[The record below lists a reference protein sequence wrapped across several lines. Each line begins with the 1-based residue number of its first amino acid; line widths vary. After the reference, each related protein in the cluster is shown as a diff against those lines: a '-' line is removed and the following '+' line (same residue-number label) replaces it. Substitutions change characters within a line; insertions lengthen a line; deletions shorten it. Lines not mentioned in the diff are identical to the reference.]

1 MMRGRRLLGY
11 TCFLFAVVLGGSF
24 AEAQTSSQPLTATIS
39 ADFTDTQTKNT
50 GVLFGTL
57 TVDSVSGD
65 LLKGDLILD
74 LPWLGASCDES
85 VGVND
90 GTRTL
95 FIIDTGTCVYEDGLP
110 GFGVRIYIQT
120 SKPLTSPGSVLLT
133 GASYFGNFGFGGN
146 LTSGGNNS
154 VTVSSPIKPSITSCG
169 GSAIAAS
176 SGVSLS
182 LNGWTVDYAVSA
194 QSGLQLQNVA
204 LAGRRMAQ
212 QMNLPY
218 FKLKTSEFDSSKDNP
233 GGHCALLQNGSLT
246 PNQCRSRLVD
256 LQPGTDGQAV
266 QATYIVDQIPQTS
279 NSCVIITQRYE
290 FGAIGGNCPE
300 DALFRCASFYPLV
313 TYQFIPDPRTSPTLQ
328 PTLQWINAAQRLQF
342 DVEQAWVNTART
354 VPGENTVNITKDKPG
369 LALSGVHTVTALEG
383 AGKYLLSSEQ
393 VNIHAVAGGI
403 QAINGAQ
410 AGDWDNFHQTNNIYG
425 VSEPLLDVSPFHP
438 TNLLGAGC
446 PECVHIHWRWGALAY
461 DVLTAV
467 NHVAG
472 CKLGSRGLPIV
483 PGHLGC
489 LPARLSSAT
498 SVSPSNQ
505 DVRVAVV
512 SSTQSPNP
520 SGDFTQFSMNTL
532 NYQPVLWYGATGYL
546 NTDTFFAHGGFF
558 APLPKPGLVAAVL
571 PTVRSAQVGKPVTA
585 FATIINASATPGI
598 GCSISPADM
607 VPVTLAYQTTNPAT
621 NAVTGTPNT
630 PVNIAAGASQS
641 FVFAAIPTNSF
652 APAEISLSFNCTGP
666 DPAPSHSGLN
676 TLLLSGSTT
685 PTPDIVALGAT
696 TTNDQILH
704 IPGGAGSGAF
714 AVATI
719 NLGTAA
725 SITASADTGGAPIPL
740 TLNMCQTNPTS
751 GQCISPIGPVVTTQ
765 INTNATP
772 TFAVFATASGPISF
786 DATGGRIFVSFFD
799 QSGAMRGG
807 TSVAVQTQ

>member
-1 MMRGRRLLGY
+1 VVAEDAVSVLQLTDGQEGMMRGRRLVGY
-11 TCFLFAVVLGGSF
+11 PCFVIFLLTVASLTGGSY

-50 GVLFGTL
+50 GVLSGTL

-65 LLKGDLILD
+65 LLKGNLILD

-90 GTRTL
+90 ATRTL

-133 GASYFGNFGFGGN
+133 GASYDGNFGFGGN

-169 GSAIAAS
+169 GGAIAAS
-176 SGVSLS
+176 SGAFS
-182 LNGWTVDYAVSA
+182 LNGWTGRYAVSG
-194 QSGLQLQNVA
+194 QSGLELDTVA
-204 LAGRRMAQ
+204 LAGRLMAQ
-212 QMNLPY
+212 RMNLPY
-218 FKLKTSEFDSSKDNP
+218 FKLKTSEFDSSTNNP

-246 PNQCRSRLVD
+246 PSQCRSRLVD

-290 FGAIGGNCPE
+290 FGAVGGDCPE

-313 TYQFIPDPRTSPTLQ
+313 TYQFIPDPRATPTLQ
-328 PTLQWINAAQRLQF
+328 QIDTAQRFQF
-342 DVEQAWVNTART
+342 DVEQSTVNSAYT
-354 VPGENTVNITKDKPG
+354 VPGQNTVAVTQDAPVPPLVNVLEKDP
-369 LALSGVHTVTALEG
+369 LSL
-383 AGKYLLSSEQ
+383 EQ
-393 VNIHAVAGGI
+393 VF
-403 QAINGAQ
+403 QAIKGGQ
-410 AGDWDNFHQTNNIYG
+410 AGAWDNFHQTNDVYG
-425 VSEPLLDVSPFHP
+425 VSEPGLDLSPFHP
-438 TNLLGAGC
+438 SIGAGC
-446 PECVHIHWRWGALAY
+446 TECVHIHWRWGAGVNYSLN
-461 DVLTAV
+461 AV
-467 NHVAG
+467 NLVKG
-472 CKLGSRGLPIV
+472 CKLGDPGLPLV

-498 SVSPSNQ
+498 SVSASNQ
-505 DVRVAVV
+505 DVTVAVV
-512 SSTQSPNP
+512 SSTQSANP
-520 SGDFTQFSMNTL
+520 SGDFTTFSL
-532 NYQPVLWYGATGYL
+532 GLLDFQPVMWYGATGHL

-558 APLPKPGLVAAVL
+558 APLPKPSLFAAVL

-641 FVFAAIPTNSF
+641 FVFAATPTNSF
-652 APAEISLSFNCTGP
+652 APAEISLSFSCTGP
-666 DPAPSHSGLN
+666 DPAPSQSGLN
-676 TLLLSGSTT
+676 TLLLSASTT
-685 PTPDIVALGAT
+685 PSADIIALGAT

-704 IPGGAGSGAF
+704 IPGGTGSGAF

-719 NLGTAA
+719 NLGAAA
-725 SITASADTGGAPIPL
+725 SITASADTGGSLIPL
-740 TLNMCQTNPTS
+740 TLNICQTNPTS
-751 GQCISPIGPVVTTQ
+751 GQCISPIGPLVTTQ
-765 INTNATP
+765 INANATP
-772 TFAVFATASGPISF
+772 TFAVFATASGPISL
-786 DATGGRIFVSFFD
+786 DAIGGRIFVSFFD
-799 QSGAMRGG
+799 QSGAVRGG